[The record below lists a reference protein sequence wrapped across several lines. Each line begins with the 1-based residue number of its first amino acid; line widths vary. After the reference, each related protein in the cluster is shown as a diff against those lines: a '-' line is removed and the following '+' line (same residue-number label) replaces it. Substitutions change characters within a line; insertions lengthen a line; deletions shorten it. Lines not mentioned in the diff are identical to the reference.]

1 MENQTWIKL
10 FRKIVDHDIFN
21 DESAFRVFMWILCSC
36 DYKTGTMKSGR
47 FWASEILGIKPI
59 TYYDILRRLEKKYKV
74 VTLSSNN
81 KNTTIL
87 VNNWITYQQ
96 DSNTVSNNKV
106 TTKQQQSNTNQELRS
121 KELKKNT
128 DKHLPTKEELS
139 LEQMEKISKEYSV
152 SLTNVKDL
160 WEDIYGYCHSK
171 GEKYANFY
179 TTLQVWVRRAIK
191 DKKILVI
198 KQEDDYV
205 RRLNEA
211 SR

>member
-21 DESAFRVFMWILCSC
+21 DESAFKVFMWILCSC

-47 FWASEILGIKPI
+47 FWASQRLGVNPI
-59 TYYDILRRLEKKYKV
+59 TYYKILKRLEKKYDL
-74 VTLSSNN
+74 VTLESNN

-87 VNNWITYQQ
+87 VKKWSLYQDQSNNE
-96 DSNTVSNNKV
+96 SNNKV
-106 TTKQQQSNTNQELRS
+106 TTKEQQSNTTQELRIKK
-121 KELKKNT
+121 KENNIY
-128 DKHLPTKEELS
+128 KHLPEKEEITG
-139 LEQMEKISKEYSV
+139 EQIEQIAKQYSV
-152 SLTNVKDL
+152 SANNVKDI
-160 WEDIYGYCHSK
+160 WESVYGYCHSK

-179 TTLQVWVRRAIK
+179 ATTQNWVRRAIK